1 MTGGWVLKEISKEIQ
16 GRLDINSM
24 PVIPF
29 GAIALTFC
37 TPEKASRTVM
47 QEWLTILCPIGLIA
61 EAIFHPAHI
70 VELLNWAVSLIP

>member
-16 GRLDINSM
+16 GRLDQLHACH
-24 PVIPF
+24 PVW
-29 GAIALTFC
+29 GYLAVLQTRR
-37 TPEKASRTVM
+37 ASRTVM

-61 EAIFHPAHI
+61 ESIFYPAHI